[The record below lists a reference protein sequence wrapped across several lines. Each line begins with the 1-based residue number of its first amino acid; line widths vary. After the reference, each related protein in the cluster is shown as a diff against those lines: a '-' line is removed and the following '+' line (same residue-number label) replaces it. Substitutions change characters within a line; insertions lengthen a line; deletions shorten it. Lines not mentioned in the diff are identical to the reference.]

1 MIQKFKCTLELQDN
15 KTVLVDYLS
24 KEILIQ
30 WAKLKTFILKGM
42 KNVPISGTEKGYCV
56 VNDWQTQYV
65 VFGELLSQAHKMA
78 NPVG

>member
-1 MIQKFKCTLELQDN
+1 
-15 KTVLVDYLS
+15 
-24 KEILIQ
+24 
-30 WAKLKTFILKGM
+30 M